1 MDDRA
6 FGYDGGASP
15 MLLDHATVVR
25 GTPMM
30 VRLPPLDVRIPPWN
44 LEDLV
49 ARACPV
55 LWNR

>member
-15 MLLDHATVVR
+15 MLLDHASVVR
-25 GTPMM
+25 GTQMM
-30 VRLPPLDVRIPPWN
+30 VRLPPLDVQNPP
-44 LEDLV
+44 LEPRGPGRSGV
-49 ARACPV
+49 PV